1 MKIWDYIKS
10 KLLNKKKALPEPKNE
25 IDENN
30 QSILTSTSGKKS
42 FDERIKVDIDIK
54 PNTIESAIDKYILAI
69 MKADIPFN
77 ELSTY
82 NVLIRIGALPN
93 IDDGNSFYN
102 QKKFIEDVN
111 KDLYGYRL
119 DVKSDME
126 MNENATKNDF
136 YHATNDWN
144 KSAEDI
150 KYRIY
155 LNCEKTNVVEL
166 ASRFAKELENQDFY
180 FKFGA
185 AENESE
191 RSEKFVFYLE
201 DEEDLEQK
209 IAVINKVNREKPEL
223 FKNAHSVNP
232 FLKNRNGYI
241 AYAPEIHK
249 GIYNNLIGETKV
261 IDKSYNTLLSEA
273 LQDSLLEA
281 TKEIAMEDFDMAI
294 ESGVYN
300 FTNIRQLY
308 QSKLLD
314 CIYYDQ
320 SLKSKA
326 IDLIKKKLEIIS
338 EKNPEL
344 DIKGINTK
352 SKNLGKNIADYTQ
365 ESY

>member
-1 MKIWDYIKS
+1 MKIWDYIKD
-10 KLLNKKKALPEPKNE
+10 KLFNKKKSLPEPK
-25 IDENN
+25 ENN
-30 QSILTSTSGKKS
+30 ANVTGIKTKKQA
-42 FDERIKVDIDIK
+42 FDELVKADVDIK
-54 PNTIESAIDKYILAI
+54 PNTIEFAIDKYMSAILEENI
-69 MKADIPFN
+69 SLDK
-77 ELSTY
+77 LSTY

-93 IDDGNSFYN
+93 VNDGNNLNN

-126 MNENATKNDF
+126 IDENATKNDF
-136 YHATNDWN
+136 YHAINVW

-191 RSEKFVFYLE
+191 RSEKFVFYLG

-209 IAVINKVNREKPEL
+209 ISVINKINRENPEL

-232 FLKNRNGYI
+232 FLKTRNGYI
-241 AYAPEIHK
+241 AYAPEIHE
-249 GIYNNLIGETKV
+249 GIYNNLSGERKV

-273 LQDSLLEA
+273 LQDSLLKA
-281 TKEIAMEDFDMAI
+281 VKEIAMEDFELPI

-300 FTNIRQLY
+300 FTDIRQLH

-314 CIYYDQ
+314 CIYYNQ
-320 SLKSKA
+320 NLKMKA
-326 IDLIKKKLEIIS
+326 IELIKKKLEIIS
-338 EKNPEL
+338 ERNPEL
-344 DIKGINTK
+344 DIKGIDTK
-352 SKNLGKNIADYTQ
+352 SKKSGKNFTDYTP
-365 ESY
+365 ENY

>member
-1 MKIWDYIKS
+1 MKIWDYIKE
-10 KLLNKKKALPEPKNE
+10 KLFNKKKTLPEPKENAINKNE
-25 IDENN
+25 ISSRKQAFNE
-30 QSILTSTSGKKS
+30 IL
-42 FDERIKVDIDIK
+42 KVDMDIK

-69 MKADIPFN
+69 MRTDIPFN

-93 IDDGNSFYN
+93 IDDGNCFNN

-136 YHATNDWN
+136 YHAINEW

-166 ASRFAKELENQDFY
+166 ASRFAKELEEQDFY

-201 DEEDLEQK
+201 NEEDLEQK

-232 FLKNRNGYI
+232 FLQTRNGYI
-241 AYAPEIHK
+241 AYAPEIHV
-249 GIYNNLIGETKV
+249 GIYNDLRGEMKT

-281 TKEIAMEDFDMAI
+281 TKEIAMEDLDLPI

-300 FTNIRQLY
+300 FTNIRQLH

-314 CIYYDQ
+314 CIYYNQ
-320 SLKSKA
+320 SLKIKA

-352 SKNLGKNIADYTQ
+352 AKNLGKNITDYTP